1 MATMVG
7 TPRALDRR
15 SFVRRTAGLAF
26 LPAVKFD
33 AISTLF
39 VPRAPVAI
47 VRTSDRRRGVSE
59 VLKLLDLRAM
69 HGKRVVLKPNFN
81 SADEAPASTHNDT
94 LLQLIREIH
103 EHGARSI
110 TLGESSGPPRTQ
122 GVMEQKGIFDLAVD
136 NRFEVVDFEQIADAD
151 WVSFPAKGTHW
162 PDGFALPRMAVDS
175 EYLVSTCCLK
185 THGAGGVF
193 TMSLKLSV
201 GLTPKSIRRTMHR
214 SPDMRRMIAELN
226 SGYRPQLI
234 VLDGVTAFT
243 DGGPSRGVLK
253 PANVMIAGHDRVAVD
268 AVGLAVLKWLGSND
282 AIMGRRIFEQEQIAR
297 AVELELGVRSTNE
310 IELVTGDAE
319 SRALAASL
327 DPILA
332 LG

>member
-1 MATMVG
+1 MLR
-7 TPRALDRR
+7 TPHALDRR
-15 SFVRRTAGLAF
+15 SFVRHTAGLAF

-33 AISTLF
+33 AISSLF
-39 VPRAPVAI
+39 APKAPVAI

-59 VLKLLDLRAM
+59 ALRLLDLRAM
-69 HGKRVVLKPNFN
+69 RGKRVVVKPNFN

-94 LLQLIREIH
+94 LLQLIAEIH
-103 EHGARSI
+103 ELGARSV

-122 GVMEQKGIFDLAVD
+122 GVMEQKGIFDLARD
-136 NRFEVVDFEQIADAD
+136 HRFDVVDFEQITDSD
-151 WVSFPAKGTHW
+151 WVSFPARGTHW
-162 PDGFALPRMAVDS
+162 PEGFALPRMVVDS

-185 THGAGGVF
+185 THGSGGVF

-201 GLTPKSIRRTMHR
+201 GLTPKVIRRTMHR

-226 SGYRPQLI
+226 TGYRPQLI
-234 VLDGVTAFT
+234 LLDGVTAFT

-253 PANVMIAGHDRVAVD
+253 QANVMIAGHDRVAVD
-268 AVGLAVLKWLGSND
+268 AVGLAMLKSLGSND
-282 AIMGRRIFEQEQIAR
+282 AIMGRRIFEQEQMAR

-319 SRALAASL
+319 SRALAESL
-327 DPILA
+327 RPILA

>member
-1 MATMVG
+1 MATMLR

-33 AISTLF
+33 VISTLL
-39 VPRAPVAI
+39 APKARVAI
-47 VRTSDRRRGVSE
+47 VRTSDRRHGVSE

-69 HGKRVVLKPNFN
+69 RGKRVVLKPNFN

-94 LLQLIREIH
+94 LLQLVREIH

-122 GVMEQKGIFDLAVD
+122 GVMEQKGIFDFARD
-136 NRFEVVDFEQIADAD
+136 HRFDVVDFEQIADSD
-151 WVSFPAKGTHW
+151 WVSFAAKGTHW
-162 PDGFALPRMAVDS
+162 PDGFALPRMVVDS

-226 SGYRPQLI
+226 AGYRPQLI

-282 AIMGRRIFEQEQIAR
+282 AIMGRRIFEQEQMAR
-297 AVELELGVRSTNE
+297 AVELELGVRSTDE

-319 SRALAASL
+319 SRALAESL
-327 DPILA
+327 QPILA

>member
-1 MATMVG
+1 MATMVR

-39 VPRAPVAI
+39 APKAPVAI

-59 VLKLLDLRAM
+59 VLRLLDLRAM

-81 SADEAPASTHNDT
+81 SADDAPASTHNDT

-122 GVMEQKGIFDLAVD
+122 GVMEAKGILDLARD
-136 NRFEVVDFEQIADAD
+136 QRFEVVDFEQIADAD

-162 PDGFALPRMAVDS
+162 PDGFALPRMVVES

-214 SPDMRRMIAELN
+214 SPDMRRMVAELN
-226 SGYRPQLI
+226 SGYSPQLI

-282 AIMGRRIFEQEQIAR
+282 DIMGRRIFEQEQIAR
-297 AVELELGVRSTNE
+297 AVELELGVRSTSE